1 MNPRVTMAVLA
12 VLAVWS
18 GVLTYLTLRTAP
30 APLPAALSEG
40 TTPVVAFVRGDSL
53 RAGFALVEQL
63 EDQLMKRLGSAE
75 SGLAKKLA
83 PLQKEAQ
90 ELINYAN
97 SPDATDSEIQFAQ
110 MRLAEIEKEA
120 AEIRAGAEGSL
131 VEAEQVLQ
139 DTLAEI
145 LRTDIEVFA
154 AEQGID
160 IVVNWGLS
168 GEGVLYGSE
177 GFDVTGPLIE
187 FLNARHPVE
196 AKPKP

>member
-1 MNPRVTMAVLA
+1 
-12 VLAVWS
+12 
-18 GVLTYLTLRTAP
+18 
-30 APLPAALSEG
+30 
-40 TTPVVAFVRGDSL
+40 
-53 RAGFALVEQL
+53 
-63 EDQLMKRLGSAE
+63 
-75 SGLAKKLA
+75 
-83 PLQKEAQ
+83 
-90 ELINYAN
+90 
-97 SPDATDSEIQFAQ
+97 

-196 AKPKP
+196 SKSKSKP